1 MVTKEDF
8 PGWGNMLKKGNGT
21 FFEDWECRGSA
32 LHSSYLYIGTWFI
45 EALGGIQRPEAGFK
59 EFIIAPWI
67 NEKGPKQVRSHY
79 NSMYGTI
86 VSNWEVRDG
95 KLDIEV
101 VIPANTTALLKLPNV
116 RLASVK
122 EGGIG
127 WKEAKGVRL
136 ESKQKDTVT
145 FALEAGTYHF
155 SACFPVLPAR
165 GGASGDD

>member
-1 MVTKEDF
+1 
-8 PGWGNMLKKGNGT
+8 
-21 FFEDWECRGSA
+21 
-32 LHSSYLYIGTWFI
+32 
-45 EALGGIQRPEAGFK
+45 
-59 EFIIAPWI
+59 
-67 NEKGPKQVRSHY
+67 
-79 NSMYGTI
+79 MYGTI

-116 RLASVK
+116 RLDSVK

-136 ESKQKDTVT
+136 ESQQKDTVT

-155 SACFPVLPAR
+155 SAMMCFPHGEVRQAMIE
-165 GGASGDD
+165 

>member
-1 MVTKEDF
+1 M
-8 PGWGNMLKKGNGT
+8 
-21 FFEDWECRGSA
+21 
-32 LHSSYLYIGTWFI
+32 HSSYLYIGTWFI

-122 EGGIG
+122 EGGI
-127 WKEAKGVRL
+127 
-136 ESKQKDTVT
+136 
-145 FALEAGTYHF
+145 
-155 SACFPVLPAR
+155 
-165 GGASGDD
+165 